1 MCHAL
6 VFSHYMADVTEYLD
20 GLFFELRKLPFLI
33 GFVFSLN
40 ASEFVFVYMCV
51 RVFVGCN

>member
-1 MCHAL
+1 
-6 VFSHYMADVTEYLD
+6 MADVTEYLD

-40 ASEFVFVYMCV
+40 NDLV
-51 RVFVGCN
+51 